1 MSVVLRVSIVCH
13 ASNKPELRRTLASLR
28 RSCVVAFMDGH
39 LKSISIVLVDNGP
52 VSVERKNIDALI
64 RDFPT
69 LAGASLDLIVLG
81 DGANI
86 GFGRGHNLAFDAG
99 ACDFHL
105 VLNPDVEL
113 APDAVSCALQ
123 FMRDNGACGALAPAV
138 VNLSGEREYLC
149 KRYPTLFDLFLR
161 GFAPRW
167 LRQKNARQLAN
178 YEMRDMPPQAVY
190 WDPPIISGCFML
202 LRASVVK
209 KITGFDPAYF
219 LYFEDFDL
227 SLRIAS
233 ISRIAYVPTVKI
245 VHAGGNAARK
255 GLRHVWLFSRSAF
268 TFFNRH
274 GWRLY

>member
-13 ASNKPELRRTLASLR
+13 ASNKLELRRTLASLLQ
-28 RSCVVAFMDGH
+28 SCAVAFAGGY
-39 LKSISIVLVDNGP
+39 LKSVSIALVDNGP
-52 VSVERKNIDALI
+52 EQAERKKIEALI
-64 RDFPT
+64 RSFPVALSHAFDF
-69 LAGASLDLIVLG
+69 IVLG

-86 GFGRGHNLAFDAG
+86 GFGKGHNLAFDAG

-123 FMRDNGACGALAPAV
+123 FMRDNEECGALAPAV

-149 KRYPTLFDLFLR
+149 KRYPTLLDLFLR

-167 LRQKNARQLAN
+167 LRKKNTRQLAH
-178 YEMRDMPPQAVY
+178 YEMHDISPNTLY

-202 LRASVVK
+202 LRASVLK
-209 KITGFDPAYF
+209 KITGFDPTYF

-227 SLRIAS
+227 SLRLAA
-233 ISRIAYVPTVKI
+233 ISRIAYVPAVKI
-245 VHAGGNAARK
+245 MHAGGNAARK

-268 TFFNRH
+268 SFFNRY
-274 GWRLY
+274 GWKFY